1 MKSKLACILLYS
13 SCLFSVIGCSIQIP
27 QNQDINLTPSLAI
40 SSPPETIITT
50 PDPILKTKTPTLIKS
65 LEPSVRETKI
75 HDDLENWGDCPST
88 CFLGIIPGKTS
99 TNEARTILSFL
110 GLDWEGFYSR
120 GNSYIDF
127 EHQDKDGLR
136 ISSSLESKEQLI
148 NNIEILMDPS
158 QSKRKIPTEWGIFSP
173 VTIIQRFGTPS
184 QVNFDIAFAPDTPVP
199 GVGMT
204 FVFNKINLTVDYFGE
219 SIMKSGKES
228 QELCPLIVRWDEV
241 RVYMGDRYDQ
251 IEHNRAAINDVA
263 EITTSEF
270 ASLFQKP
277 PEEACFKINLDYF
290 MQRK

>member
-1 MKSKLACILLYS
+1 MKSKIACILLCS
-13 SCLFSVIGCSIQIP
+13 SCFFSVIGCSIHIP
-27 QNQDINLTPSLAI
+27 QNLDTNLTPSLAI
-40 SSPPETIITT
+40 TSSSEIIITK
-50 PDPILKTKTPTLIKS
+50 PDPNQTTITPTLIKS

-99 TNEARTILSFL
+99 TNEARRIMSFF

-120 GNSYIDF
+120 GNYYIDF
-127 EHQDKDGLR
+127 KHQDKDGLR

-148 NNIEILMDPS
+148 NNIEILLDPS

-173 VTIIQRFGTPS
+173 VAIIERFGTPS
-184 QVNFDIAFAPDTPVP
+184 QVKFDIAFAPETPVP

-204 FVFNKINLTVDYFGE
+204 LVFDEINLNVDYFGE
-219 SIMKSGKES
+219 SILKSGKGS

-251 IEHNRAAINDVA
+251 IKHNSAAINDVA
-263 EITTSEF
+263 EMSTSEF
-270 ASLFQKP
+270 ASLIQKP
-277 PEEACFKINLDYF
+277 PEEACFKIDLDYF